1 MKSFIAVALLVIAP
15 FAQAGAFSS
24 WDLNGSSSLIN
35 SGNTIRLTDGV
46 GADTGTAWVPGT
58 IDLSAFNA
66 ASVLTI
72 EFDYKATAGGD
83 ALALVLTSG
92 GGISPSPS
100 PTGYLGLTG
109 IDDGLL
115 MALKPGAHAAGSVLL
130 PYTPVAGL
138 PATVADRVNGFADT
152 RNENGNM
159 LADPDG
165 SGGAMHARFQIKYE
179 AKYNRWVY
187 QLSVAQPS
195 SASFIK
201 VASAQSTTLA
211 SLFDDLGRVNVGFVA
226 SSSGAPATF
235 DILKFTVNVPVT
247 PAPVPEPATAAMA
260 LLGLMLAAGVAYR
273 RR

>member
-1 MKSFIAVALLVIAP
+1 MKSLIAAALLVIAP

-24 WDLNGSSSLIN
+24 WDLNGSSSLVN
-35 SGNTIRLTDGV
+35 SGDTIRLTDGA
-46 GADTGTAWVPGT
+46 GADTGTAWMPGT
-58 IDLSAFNA
+58 IDLSTFNA

-92 GGISPSPS
+92 GGMSPS

-115 MALKPGAHAAGSVLL
+115 MALKPGSHAAGSVVL

-138 PATVADRVNGFADT
+138 PATVAERVNGFADT

-159 LADPDG
+159 LADPEG
-165 SGGAMHARFQIKYE
+165 GGGAMHARFQIKYE
-179 AKYNRWVY
+179 ASYNRWVY

-211 SLFDDLGRVNVGFVA
+211 SIFDDLGSVNIGFVA
-226 SSSGAPATF
+226 SSTGAPATF
-235 DILKFTVNVPVT
+235 DVVKFTVNVPVT
-247 PAPVPEPATAAMA
+247 PAPVPEPGTAVMGLLA
-260 LLGLMLAAGVAYR
+260 LMFAAGLAYR